1 MLLPMKSSHVVF
13 GILLGLGL
21 CACRKEQSLTEK
33 QQAIENGK
41 LDDALAYTV
50 AEIGWSTHLPAGWD
64 VMTPETAQKLRTQ
77 GQKVMEKAAKGPV
90 DATALKQLLNL
101 SKDKFNTLLSTME
114 PYNVATDGPWLDRNR
129 AVTELL
135 SSSYTQAGV
144 KLGQMKL
151 GLETIDGLDFQT
163 WQVEVLDPSGKSVFM
178 VQKMYS
184 RLIHGYDFAVT
195 VTTSNEADRETLTK
209 LVQSSKFSQRD

>member
-1 MLLPMKSSHVVF
+1 MVSLMKLSRVVL

-21 CACRKEQSLTEK
+21 CACHKEQTLTEK

-41 LDDALAYTV
+41 LDAALAYTV

-64 VMTPETAQKLRTQ
+64 VMTPETAQKLQTQ
-77 GQKVMEKAAKGPV
+77 GQKAIEKTAEAAV
-90 DATALKQLLNL
+90 DVAALKQLLNL
-101 SKDKFNTLLSTME
+101 RKDPFNILLSTME
-114 PYNVATDGPWLDRNR
+114 PYDVAADGPWLEANKEII
-129 AVTELL
+129 ELMT
-135 SSSYTQAGV
+135 SSYAQAGV

-151 GLETIDGLDFQT
+151 GVETLDGLDFQT
-163 WQVEVLDPSGKSVFM
+163 WQAEVLDPSGQSVLI

-184 RLIHGYDFAVT
+184 RLIHGYDFAIT
-195 VTTSNEADRETLTK
+195 VTTNNEPDRETLTK

>member
-1 MLLPMKSSHVVF
+1 MLPPMKLSHAVL

-21 CACRKEQSLTEK
+21 CACHKEQSLTEK

-50 AEIGWSTHLPAGWD
+50 AEVGWSTHLPAGWD
-64 VMTPETAQKLRTQ
+64 VMTPQTAQKLQTQ
-77 GQKVMEKAAKGPV
+77 GQKVVEKTAEAQV
-90 DATALKQLLNL
+90 DVSELKQLINL
-101 SKDKFNTLLSTME
+101 RKDPHNILLSTME
-114 PYNVATDGPWLDRNR
+114 PYDVATAGPWLDQNK
-129 AVTELL
+129 AVIELMA
-135 SSSYTQAGV
+135 SSYAQAGV

-151 GLETIDGLDFQT
+151 GVETLDGLDFQT
-163 WQVEVLDPSGKSVFM
+163 WQAEVLDPSGQSVLF

-184 RLIHGYDFAVT
+184 RLIHGYDFAIT
-195 VTTSNEADRETLTK
+195 VTTNNEADRETLTK